1 MKPAEVRDA
10 LKDHGL
16 RVTPQRIAV
25 MQAIMELNN
34 HPTAEQVIEFIKINN
49 PNVAVG
55 TVYKILDML
64 VENRLIRKVKTDR
77 DVMRYDAV
85 AVNHHH
91 LYCYDSDRIED
102 YFDEELD
109 RLLDEYFSRKDIS
122 GFKIKDIKLQIIGKF
137 SKTNKLDS

>member
-1 MKPAEVRDA
+1 MNPSEIRDA
-10 LKDHGL
+10 LKNHGL

-25 MQAIMELNN
+25 LQAIIELKN

-49 PNVAVG
+49 PSVAVG

-64 VENRLIRKVKTDR
+64 VENKLIRKVKTDR
-77 DVMRYDAV
+77 DVMRYDAI
-85 AVNHHH
+85 ADNHHH

-109 RLLDEYFSRKDIS
+109 QLLNEYFAGKNIT
-122 GFKIKDIKLQIIGKF
+122 GFEIQDIKLQIIGKF
-137 SKTNKLDS
+137 SKTNK